1 MRTSPRPRTRSRV
14 ERRRGRAIWIALGT
28 VALCSVDGVHARGV
42 TGRALITWQSF
53 QTEAQTSEGLRQTYD
68 LGLRRALSDPVHY
81 RVWFR
86 ADGADN
92 DLELAADR
100 TSNRFQQIKVGGE
113 VIAAFPKVQI
123 KVVYDNVA
131 TDLRGERSGSRDLT
145 RGTAELA
152 WRPDGLPQLSVEAE
166 HRGFSDE
173 FRGEDLTDSRLQ
185 ATVSDELGPVSF
197 AATLRTTDLDDQR
210 GALRRTDEALLQ
222 AGVNLSFWEDRITT
236 SAQIFAIESRF
247 DERGVGAGEVPVAER
262 VPVAGASSGI
272 DQTPEDARDQPLE
285 PAGGLIDGLFVPVGI
300 SLGPSGRTF
309 RNVALDFG
317 RVADVDEVRLYVRD
331 AAGDLVPTGGQLDW
345 RVYTSDDTRDWVRA
359 FAGVVTRFDAARSLY
374 EVRFTQLT
382 TRHLKLVTFGLNVVD
397 TELVEAEAYD
407 NRPIGP
413 GERRRTDSS
422 LASTSV
428 SVTARPNDRVTA
440 SWSGRWNVFERQP
453 EGGAKTTTDDR
464 DQYASLLVEA
474 TPWADLLV
482 RYEGR
487 ETTLTEGF
495 RQDYEQWA
503 AELVLTPRA
512 GLDFR
517 VEVLR
522 NTDET
527 DERRLETEGLALKS
541 HARLWRS
548 VDLRLDLG
556 ELESDIQ
563 PGGRTLTRRFASAW
577 VIAQLTT
584 ALQLT
589 ATLTELDSE
598 LSGPGPPT
606 VPGVVSPDERR
617 WGLELYWRAG
627 SPLGVGVRF
636 GRAETDDFSADLR
649 SLRLEWTPFRGGA
662 LRLGTLYD
670 EEADTASRRTFRRLS
685 LTPGWTINR
694 HASLNLNYTIFEFDD
709 DQTRRTESL
718 LMNFQVRR

>member
-1 MRTSPRPRTRSRV
+1 MLTLPRPRTPSRV
-14 ERRRGRAIWIALGT
+14 EGRRSLASIALGVVLLGT
-28 VALCSVDGVHARGV
+28 AAAGHARGV

-53 QTEAQTSEGLRQTYD
+53 ETEEQTSEGLRQTYD
-68 LGLRRALSDPVHY
+68 LGLRRSLSDPVHY
-81 RVWFR
+81 RLWFR
-86 ADGADN
+86 ADGADT

-100 TSNRFQQIKVGGE
+100 SSTSFRQIKVGGE
-113 VIAAFPKVQI
+113 VTAAFPKVQI
-123 KVVYDNVA
+123 RVIYDDIA
-131 TDLRGERSGSRDLT
+131 TDLDGERSGSRDLT
-145 RGTAELA
+145 SGTAQLA
-152 WRPDGLPQLSVEAE
+152 WRPDGLPRLSLEAE

-173 FRGEDLTDSRLQ
+173 FRGEDLTDTRFQGTL
-185 ATVSDELGPVSF
+185 SDELGPLSF

-210 GALRRTDEALLQ
+210 GALRRTDEVLLQ
-222 AGVNLSFWEDRITT
+222 AGLNFSFWNDRITT
-236 SAQIFAIESRF
+236 SAQLFAIESRI
-247 DERGVGAGEVPVAER
+247 DERGVGAGAVPVAER
-262 VPVAGASSGI
+262 IRVVEASSGI
-272 DQTPEDARDQPLE
+272 DQTPEDARDQPLA
-285 PAGGLIDGLFVPVGI
+285 PAGGLIDGLFVPTGI
-300 SLGPSGRTF
+300 SLGPSGQTF

-317 RVADVDEVRLYVRD
+317 RVAEVDEVRLHVRD
-331 AAGDLVPTGGQLDW
+331 PAGELVPTGGQLDW
-345 RVYTSDDTRDWVRA
+345 RVYTSDDTRDWVRV
-359 FAGVVTRFDAARSLY
+359 FVGVVTRFDAARSLY
-374 EVRFTQLT
+374 EVRFTQLS
-382 TRHLKLVTFGLNVVD
+382 TRHLKLVSFGLNLVE
-397 TELVEAEAYD
+397 TELVEVEAYD

-413 GERRRTDSS
+413 GERRRTDNN

-440 SWSGRWNVFERQP
+440 SWSGRWNVFERAP
-453 EGGAKTTTDDR
+453 EDEAATTTEDR

-487 ETTLTEGF
+487 EATLTEGF
-495 RQDYEQWA
+495 RQDFEQWA
-503 AELVLTPRA
+503 AELVLAPRP

-517 VEVLR
+517 IEVLR
-522 NTDET
+522 STDET
-527 DERRLETEGLALKS
+527 DDRRLETEGLALKS

-563 PGGRTLTRRFASAW
+563 PDLRTLTRRFANAW
-577 VIAQLTT
+577 LIAQLTP

-589 ATLTELDSE
+589 ATLNELDSE
-598 LSGPGPPT
+598 LSDDGPA
-606 VPGVVSPDERR
+606 VPGVVAPSERR

-627 SPLGVGVRF
+627 SPLGVGVRL
-636 GRAETDDFSADLR
+636 GRAETDDFSANLR
-649 SLRLEWTPFRGGA
+649 SLRIEWQPFRGGA

-709 DQTRRTESL
+709 DEPLRTESL
-718 LMNFQVRR
+718 LANFQVRR